1 MSALIRALS
10 PGPSSSRSGSTT
22 TSVAVRVK
30 ENSSESESHL
40 KDLSTDLCDLFSK
53 STLTDAVVYAEGQP
67 IHTHKAL
74 LAARSVIFQSMFER
88 IARENRPNVILIN
101 DLPFEVVNQMITFM
115 YSGKVDQV
123 SLELLAAAERYEIRG
138 LKKICSS
145 SIIKKLSVS
154 TAIDTLITAHVNK
167 CFDLEAAAVKFVA
180 SHWKN
185 VRREETFSHLQNW
198 PQILIKIIDTMAKV

>member
-10 PGPSSSRSGSTT
+10 PGPSSSRSGSAAIP
-22 TSVAVRVK
+22 VVRVK
-30 ENSSESESHL
+30 ENSADSEANL
-40 KDLSTDLCDLFSK
+40 KDLASDLGDLFSK

-74 LAARSVIFQSMFER
+74 LAARSAVFQSMFER

-101 DLPFEVVNQMITFM
+101 DLPFEVVQELITFM
-115 YSGKVDQV
+115 YSGKVDMV
-123 SLELLAAAERYEIRG
+123 SLELLAAAERYEIKG
-138 LKKICSS
+138 LKRICSG

-167 CFDLEAAAVKFVA
+167 CTELEAAAVKFVA
-180 SHWKN
+180 NHWKN
-185 VRREETFSHLQNW
+185 VRREDTFGHLQNW
-198 PQILIKIIDTMAKV
+198 PQILIKIIDTLTKV